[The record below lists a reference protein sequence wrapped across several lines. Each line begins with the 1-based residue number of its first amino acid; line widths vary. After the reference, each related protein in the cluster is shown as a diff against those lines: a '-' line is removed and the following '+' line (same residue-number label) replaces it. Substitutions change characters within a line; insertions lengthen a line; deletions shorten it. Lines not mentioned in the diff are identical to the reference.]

1 MVWMDLSASS
11 REHMRRHS
19 SRRHAS
25 QPHMHPPPLR
35 GFALP
40 AVGWGVGRRPRRV
53 GMTRPGGCGA
63 VSGTGREATF
73 GVNVRAFHRG
83 AVPYVCE
90 RHRGGRSAIEQQ
102 SSERHAVS
110 ALDPGHCMKR

>member
-1 MVWMDLSASS
+1 MMWMDLSASS
-11 REHMRRHS
+11 GEHMRRHS

-35 GFALP
+35 GYALP

-53 GMTRPGGCGA
+53 GMTRQSGCGA
-63 VSGTGREATF
+63 VSGTGRKAAF

-83 AVPYVCE
+83 AVPYGASDIAV
-90 RHRGGRSAIEQQ
+90 RGARKSNNPRRGMQFLRSTQVTA
-102 SSERHAVS
+102 
-110 ALDPGHCMKR
+110 